1 MQRASGIAR
10 SIVARFVPTLARTVN
25 CSACNRARAE
35 VAQMVSGPHV
45 YICDRCI
52 AQATRQ
58 LAPHKP
64 APDAVRCRFC
74 RQLRAK
80 DAVTAVG
87 SVILCADC
95 LGLMGSILD
104 EANRAS
110 RPAT

>member
-1 MQRASGIAR
+1 MERASGIAR
-10 SIVARFVPTLARTVN
+10 SIVARFVPIRMRTVD
-25 CSACNRARAE
+25 CSACNRAKAD
-35 VAQMVSGPHV
+35 VTHMIAGPHV

-80 DAVTAVG
+80 DAVTTVG
-87 SVILCADC
+87 SLTLCADC
-95 LGLMGSILD
+95 LGVMGSILD
-104 EANRAS
+104 EADRVS